1 MSPFYYL
8 YDGNSMSFLRWVN
21 VSIKWTHIYKVSDTI
36 LGKSQCPGTV
46 RAQFPQ
52 CMPVLFPFLY
62 LDCKP
67 HTVHCTRMRR
77 WQGVHELCS
86 RICGGDCYTS
96 QDWAC
101 IVNLAMC
108 CVLLTLKVP
117 WRPCVA
123 WIADIGMIRI
133 VQLSTKQLAHF
144 TWFCID
150 SEHHTHSIW
159 FVLGKGANVWKQNPP
174 AKSAHFK
181 APVRVVHKWP
191 VLA

>member
-1 MSPFYYL
+1 MGIACPFWGGLMWASNELTFIKCLTQYLARVSALEQSGHSFPSACLCCFPFYTLTVNHTL
-8 YDGNSMSFLRWVN
+8 YIVLGWGDGRVE
-21 VSIKWTHIYKVSDTI
+21 VKY
-36 LGKSQCPGTV
+36 C
-46 RAQFPQ
+46 
-52 CMPVLFPFLY
+52 
-62 LDCKP
+62 
-67 HTVHCTRMRR
+67 
-77 WQGVHELCS
+77 VHELCS

-144 TWFCID
+144 TWFCTD